1 MYLEHY
7 NLKEKPFN
15 ISPGP
20 RFLWLGEKHSEAL
33 ATLKYGIIENRGF
46 LLLTGD
52 VGVGKTALIHRLIQD
67 IDSSTI
73 IANIPDPGLDALDFF
88 KILASEFH
96 MVNKF
101 NSKGDFLVDFK
112 KFLQK
117 TQSKQKNVLLIIDEA
132 QRLNEEILEQVRLLS
147 NIEMSDRKLIN
158 IFFVGQPEFSDI
170 LMDPRNR
177 AVRQRIAVNF
187 HIDELTETE
196 TERYIDHRLKVAGAT
211 RNIFQPDAISG
222 IYKFSRGCPRLIN
235 IMCDHALLSGYSYG
249 LKSIG
254 PEVIEECKWD
264 LRIPAGLKSKK
275 ADIQQMPMDTIQPPV
290 QSQIQTEFQ
299 SPIPYME
306 FESEPPTSKFWEKFA
321 FIGLVC
327 VLGVVASYFII
338 KSGMLDETSA
348 DKQPYPPQ
356 QLVGQSTTKKQPVA
370 DEKISSDAL
379 ANRSPAIEPPAQQ
392 TEVTQFNQKQDS
404 PSIEL
409 HKNQLEMVDK
419 AMTVPP
425 GQNLSANNELP
436 AGNELKSDVTLPSG
450 KSTNKET
457 ISPNQSALTKNELS
471 AGNELKSDVTLLSG
485 KSTNK
490 ETISPNQSAL
500 TKNELSAGNESK
512 SVVSL
517 PGDKSNNTDKLE
529 KKPDL
534 EPKPSLETVA
544 QDTGESD
551 QVETKESSSDHLK
564 RVIAEMAA
572 GQSTASLPKREEGT
586 AASKKTTDDKVR
598 VTKEKTSNNVPKGI
612 RVITEQPSEEQTV
625 KARLEGRLR
634 SFLQSYCTTYAA
646 KDLDNFSN
654 FFGPGAQENGKPF
667 ESLLPKYQKNFNV
680 IEAIQYRIELQQYTY
695 DSQKE
700 TVRIEGN
707 FLLKWL
713 PPDKKWRE
721 NSGKIFMDLKDDGRS
736 FLVQRLDYY
745 GKSRTN

>member
-33 ATLKYGIIENRGF
+33 ATLKYGIIENKGF

-73 IANIPDPGLDALDFF
+73 IANIPDPGLDDLDFF

-158 IFFVGQPEFSDI
+158 IFFVGQPEFSEI

-254 PEVIEECKWD
+254 PEVVEECKWD

-409 HKNQLEMVDK
+409 QKNQLEMVDK
-419 AMTVPP
+419 AMTVSP

-450 KSTNKET
+450 KSTNTET
-457 ISPNQSALTKNELS
+457 ISPE
-471 AGNELKSDVTLLSG
+471 
-485 KSTNK
+485 
-490 ETISPNQSAL
+490 QSAL

-544 QDTGESD
+544 QGTGESD

-625 KARLEGRLR
+625 KARLERRLR
-634 SFLQSYCTTYAA
+634 SFLQSYCITYAA

-667 ESLLPKYQKNFNV
+667 ESLLPKYKKNFNV

-695 DSQKE
+695 DSQKN

-736 FLVQRLDYY
+736 FLVQTLDYY

>member
-1 MYLEHY
+1 MYLKHY

-73 IANIPDPGLDALDFF
+73 IANIPDPGLDDLDFF

-327 VLGVVASYFII
+327 FLGVVASYFII

-348 DKQPYPPQ
+348 DKQLYPPQ
-356 QLVGQSTTKKQPVA
+356 QLVGQSTTKNQPVA

-379 ANRSPAIEPPAQQ
+379 ADRSPAIEPPAQQ
-392 TEVTQFNQKQDS
+392 TEITQFNQKQDS

-409 HKNQLEMVDK
+409 QKNQSEMVDK
-419 AMTVPP
+419 AMTVSP
-425 GQNLSANNELP
+425 GQNLSAKNELP

-450 KSTNKET
+450 KSANTEK
-457 ISPNQSALTKNELS
+457 ISPDQSAL
-471 AGNELKSDVTLLSG
+471 A
-485 KSTNK
+485 
-490 ETISPNQSAL
+490 
-500 TKNELSAGNESK
+500 KNELSAGNESK
-512 SVVSL
+512 SVGSL
-517 PGDKSNNTDKLE
+517 PGDKSNNTDKLD
-529 KKPDL
+529 KTPDS
-534 EPKPSLETVA
+534 EPKPSLETAA
-544 QDTGESD
+544 QSRGESD
-551 QVETKESSSDHLK
+551 QVETKESSSDQIK
-564 RVIAEMAA
+564 RVVAEMAT

-598 VTKEKTSNNVPKGI
+598 VTKKEKTSNNVPKGI

-625 KARLEGRLR
+625 KARIEGRLR
-634 SFLQSYCTTYAA
+634 SFLQSYCVTYAA
-646 KDLDNFSN
+646 KDLDNFSS

-667 ESLLPKYQKNFNV
+667 ESLLPKYQKNFNA
-680 IEAIQYRIELQQYTY
+680 IKAIQYRIDLQQYTY
-695 DSQKE
+695 DSQKG
-700 TVRIEGN
+700 TVNIEGN
-707 FLLKWL
+707 FLLRWL
-713 PPDKKWRE
+713 PPDKRWRE

-736 FLVQRLDYY
+736 FLVQNLNYY
-745 GKSRTN
+745 GNSKTN

>member
-33 ATLKYGIIENRGF
+33 ATLKYGILENKGF

-73 IANIPDPGLDALDFF
+73 IANIPDPGLDALDLF

-101 NSKGDFLVDFK
+101 SSKGDFLVDFK

-117 TQSKQKNVLLIIDEA
+117 TQSEQKNVLLIIDEA

-158 IFFVGQPEFSDI
+158 IFFVGQPEFSEI

-196 TERYIDHRLKVAGAT
+196 TERYIHHRLKVAGAT
-211 RNIFQPDAISG
+211 SNIFQPDAISG

-235 IMCDHALLSGYSYG
+235 IMSDHALLSGYSYG

-275 ADIQQMPMDTIQPPV
+275 ADIQQMPMDTIPPPV
-290 QSQIQTEFQ
+290 HSQIQTEFQ
-299 SPIPYME
+299 SPILNLE
-306 FESEPPTSKFWEKFA
+306 FESEPFIPKFWEKFA

-338 KSGMLDETSA
+338 KSGMLDATSA

-356 QLVGQSTTKKQPVA
+356 QLVGQSPTEKQPVA
-370 DEKISSDAL
+370 DEKTVSDAL
-379 ANRSPAIEPPAQQ
+379 AERPPAPQPPVQETGATRFDQ
-392 TEVTQFNQKQDS
+392 TQDS
-404 PSIEL
+404 PSIGLQE
-409 HKNQLEMVDK
+409 NQSEMVEK
-419 AMTVPP
+419 AMTVSTE
-425 GQNLSANNELP
+425 QNLSAKNELPAGNELKSDVTLPSGKSANTETISPDQSALAKNELP

-450 KSTNKET
+450 KSTNTET
-457 ISPNQSALTKNELS
+457 ISPDQSAF
-471 AGNELKSDVTLLSG
+471 A
-485 KSTNK
+485 
-490 ETISPNQSAL
+490 
-500 TKNELSAGNESK
+500 KNELSAGNESK
-512 SVVSL
+512 SVASL
-517 PGDKSNNTDKLE
+517 PDDESNNPDMLDKT
-529 KKPDL
+529 PDS
-534 EPKPSLETVA
+534 EPKPSLETAA
-544 QDTGESD
+544 QSGGESD
-551 QVETKESSSDHLK
+551 RVETKESSSDQIK
-564 RVIAEMAA
+564 RVVAGMAA
-572 GQSTASLPKREEGT
+572 SQSTTPPPKREGET
-586 AASKKTTDDKVR
+586 AASKKTTDDKAR
-598 VTKEKTSNNVPKGI
+598 VTKEKLASNVPKGI
-612 RVITEQPSEEQTV
+612 RVINEQPSEEQKV
-625 KARLEGRLR
+625 KVRLERRLR
-634 SFLQSYCTTYAA
+634 SFLQNYCITYAA
-646 KDLDNFSN
+646 KDLDRFSN

-667 ESLLPKYQKNFNV
+667 ESLLPKYQKNFDA
-680 IEAIQYRIELQQYTY
+680 IDTIQYRIELQQYTY

-736 FLVQRLDYY
+736 FLVQNLDYY
-745 GKSRTN
+745 GKRQAN